1 MSKLAKILNDYTLPI
16 AMLIGVVGY
25 KWFVHLSALL
35 PPLIFFMLFFTFCK
49 INPLDLRLHRW
60 HFIVLAIQLALTVL
74 SYFLLLPIDALLA
87 QGVMLCFIMPAAT
100 AGPIIAGKLGGSIQS
115 LTSFTML
122 SNFATAIIVPMFFP
136 IVNPAADLSF
146 RQACWLILQKV
157 APLLIGPFLLAWLL
171 RLAYDAYQKKHNSP
185 KRFQLSRSWASVPF
199 YLWAVSLVVL
209 MAQITMFLLT
219 EEYDTKIVLLLTVCA
234 LAACLL
240 QFMIGKKVGEHFP
253 SYPHGE
259 DYHDVLVSEL
269 AATDD
274 MRLVTRISAGQ
285 AFGQKNT
292 TLGIWMAYAYLN
304 PLSSVGA
311 AAYIVW
317 QNLFNSYQLARAA
330 HGKKV

>member
-1 MSKLAKILNDYTLPI
+1 MNDYTLPV

-25 KWFVHLSALL
+25 KWFAHMSALL

-49 INPLDLRLHRW
+49 VNPIDLRLHKW
-60 HFIVLAIQLALTVL
+60 HFIVLAIQLVLTVV
-74 SYFLLLPIDALLA
+74 SYLVILPLNALLA
-87 QGVMLCFIMPAAT
+87 QGVMLCFIMPSAT
-100 AGPIIAGKLGGSIQS
+100 AAPIIAGKLGGSIQS
-115 LTSFTML
+115 LTSFTLL
-122 SNFATAIIVPMFFP
+122 SNIATAIVVPVFFP
-136 IVNPAADLSF
+136 FVNPATHLSF
-146 RQACWLILQKV
+146 WQACWLILQKIT
-157 APLLIGPFLLAWLL
+157 PLLIGPFLLAWLL
-171 RLAYDAYQKKHNSP
+171 RFGYDVYQKKHNSS
-185 KRFQLSRSWASVPF
+185 KRFRLSHAWASVPF
-199 YLWAVSLVVL
+199 YLWAASLVVL
-209 MAQITMFLLT
+209 MAQITMFLFT
-219 EEYDTKIVLLLTVCA
+219 EEYDTMIVLLLTLCA
-234 LAACLL
+234 FGACLL
-240 QFMIGKKVGEHFP
+240 QFWIGKAVGEHFP

-274 MRLVTRISAGQ
+274 MHLITRISAGQ